1 MSRFLLSKATSS
13 SESPTPGYMY
23 NEIADLTLQ
32 GSTEKVL
39 KFLCARLKKQN
50 PQVGKKWEFLLLF
63 FYCFFK
69 KYVSYTF
76 RYAIK
81 ERMGNVKLWSCV
93 DKRIGKRGCV
103 LG

>member
-50 PQVGKKWEFLLLF
+50 PQVGKKWQIFFIFFLLF
-63 FYCFFK
+63 FQKMY
-69 KYVSYTF
+69 
-76 RYAIK
+76 
-81 ERMGNVKLWSCV
+81 
-93 DKRIGKRGCV
+93 RILFGMR
-103 LG
+103 